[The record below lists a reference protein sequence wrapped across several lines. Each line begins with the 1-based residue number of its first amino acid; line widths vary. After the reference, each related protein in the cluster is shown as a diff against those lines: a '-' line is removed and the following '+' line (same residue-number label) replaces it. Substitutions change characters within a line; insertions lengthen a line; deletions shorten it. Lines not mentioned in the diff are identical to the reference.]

1 MIISSFLVNKFVTIK
16 YKKLADLLIVNRLVF
31 LDNNYSWKLIFI
43 NILRIIKQ
51 KSKIY
56 IN

>member
-31 LDNNYSWKLIFI
+31 LDNIYSWKLIFI
-43 NILRIIKQ
+43 NILQIVK
-51 KSKIY
+51 
-56 IN
+56 